1 MQLITSFDSLVTH
14 LEEAD
19 GSYAKSSLGAY
30 FFKHAFTGSSFEKF
44 RDKDPDNFTATD
56 IVAVS
61 MLSVKIPASASRWIL
76 GDGGK
81 PLHLLLQAI
90 DKDLSIESP
99 MADLTKESAA
109 WNLWKEVHSLWGVGE
124 TRASKLLALKRPLL
138 FPIYDQHV
146 ARALRLSPDD
156 YWQRWQEFLRSEDG
170 DKAAKIAG
178 QMAKSLDLPDLSPL
192 RLLDIMVWMQHH
204 GHRFI
209 TQKLVDEEKMI
220 RVNYADPT

>member
-1 MQLITSFDSLVTH
+1 
-14 LEEAD
+14 
-19 GSYAKSSLGAY
+19 
-30 FFKHAFTGSSFEKF
+30 
-44 RDKDPDNFTATD
+44 
-56 IVAVS
+56 
-61 MLSVKIPASASRWIL
+61 
-76 GDGGK
+76 
-81 PLHLLLQAI
+81 
-90 DKDLSIESP
+90 
-99 MADLTKESAA
+99 MADLTKENAA

-124 TRASKLLALKRPLL
+124 TRASKLLALKRPFL

-156 YWQRWQEFLRSEDG
+156 YWQRWQEFMRSEDG

-192 RLLDIMVWMQHH
+192 RLLDIVVWMQHH
-204 GHRFI
+204 GHSFI